1 MSASDPWHRALADL
15 VSRSHRLPPDELPV
29 AVDDVLRPLG
39 VTSTLYL
46 VDVEQRTL
54 RPLPGS
60 GGPPA
65 EPLSIDS
72 SLAGRAFTQVEVH
85 VGHGPPPRLWV
96 PIVNG
101 TDRLGLL
108 EVFPPAGADLA
119 DETLWDGCRLIAGLV
134 GHLVTGKSSYGD
146 CLHRARRSRPM
157 EVSAELLWNLLPPLT
172 FATADTT
179 INALLE
185 PAYAVGGDA
194 FDYALNGGTISLA
207 ILDGVGHGLPA
218 VLTTSVALGTL
229 RAARRAGADLTATAR
244 AIDEA
249 IAGTWSD
256 SRFVTGVL
264 AEFDTRTGLLRYVE
278 AGHPPPVVLRRGRAV
293 RTLTGARR
301 LPLGLGD
308 ERGAVAEAQL
318 EPGDRLLLHTD
329 GVTEARDAA
338 GEMFGL
344 SRLADLAERQITSGL
359 PGAEILRRLTHAV
372 AAHRDAAFSGDDA
385 TLMLIEWSATAAE
398 GSEP

>member
-15 VSRSHRLPPDELPV
+15 VVRSHRLPPDDLPV
-29 AVDDVLRPLG
+29 AVDDVLQPLG
-39 VTSTLYL
+39 VTSIVYL
-46 VDVEQRTL
+46 VDVEQQTL

-60 GGPPA
+60 GAEKA
-65 EPLSIDS
+65 EPLTIDS

-85 VGHGPPPRLWV
+85 AGHGPPPRLWV

-108 EVFPPAGADLA
+108 EVFPPAGADLT
-119 DETLWDGCRLIAGLV
+119 DETLRNGCRLIAGLV
-134 GHLVTGKSSYGD
+134 GHLVTSKSNYGD

-157 EVSAELLWNLLPPLT
+157 EVSAELLWSLLPPLT
-172 FATADTT
+172 FATANTS

-185 PAYAVGGDA
+185 PAYEVGGDA

-218 VLTTSVALGTL
+218 VLTTSVALSAL
-229 RAARRAGADLTATAR
+229 RAARRAGADLTGTAR
-244 AIDEA
+244 AVDEA

-256 SRFVTGVL
+256 ARFVTGVL
-264 AEFDTRTGLLRYVE
+264 AEFDTRSGLLRYVE
-278 AGHPPPVVLRRGRAV
+278 AGHPPPVLLRRGRAV

-308 ERGAVAEAQL
+308 DSGRVAEAQL
-318 EPGDRLLLHTD
+318 EPGDGLLLHTD

-344 SRLADLAERQITSGL
+344 SRLADLTERQISSGL
-359 PGAEILRRLTHAV
+359 PGAEVLRRLSHAA
-372 AAHRDAAFSGDDA
+372 AAHRDAAFAGDDA

-398 GSEP
+398 SSEP